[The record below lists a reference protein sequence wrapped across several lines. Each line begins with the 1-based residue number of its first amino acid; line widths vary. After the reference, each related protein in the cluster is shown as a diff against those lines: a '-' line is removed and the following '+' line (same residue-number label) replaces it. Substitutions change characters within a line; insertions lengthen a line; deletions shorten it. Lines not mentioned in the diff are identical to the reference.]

1 MDDGLGCGPAS
12 VWSPAQPLPPAVPWA
27 WPRVP
32 EPASSTA
39 GEAESGLGPRHRR
52 AAVSRRG
59 THRCPRPLRAAP
71 PAADG
76 ERGRGRLAAAQVQAQ
91 GPRPPRGPGPQRCGS
106 RCAPGQQVRHG
117 KRGGGCPGGLPG
129 RAEGGGC
136 SQLTHLWVRSARE
149 RAIHD
154 MQTGSPA
161 RWGPPAAPHDHGAPG
176 LWPPAFLRV
185 PPPPPRQC
193 GQLQH
198 WPERW
203 PPSGPGCPPARQ
215 CLGTWPHGP
224 HIQNDQASLSAS
236 RQGGVPGAP
245 AAQPT
250 GKSQPSPF
258 PESNQVQAPAALSLK
273 Y

>member
-1 MDDGLGCGPAS
+1 MDDGLGCGRAS
-12 VWSPAQPLPPAVPWA
+12 VWSPAQPLLPAVPWA

-117 KRGGGCPGGLPG
+117 KREGGCPGGLPG

-149 RAIHD
+149 RAIRD

-185 PPPPPRQC
+185 PPPPPLSVGSC
-193 GQLQH
+193 STGQ
-198 WPERW
+198 
-203 PPSGPGCPPARQ
+203 SGGHLLVQGVPRLDSASALGLTVPTFRTTRLHSAPPARAES
-215 CLGTWPHGP
+215 LGHRLPSRP
-224 HIQNDQASLSAS
+224 ARAS
-236 RQGGVPGAP
+236 RPPSQSPTRSRP
-245 AAQPT
+245 QQPC
-250 GKSQPSPF
+250 P
-258 PESNQVQAPAALSLK
+258 
-273 Y
+273 